1 MLINTVDYTPLELI
15 LAGVGACF
23 WVTVYVI
30 TIINIRKYKYVEMP
44 FFCACGNIVWEFL
57 WGFFFYERINMGE
70 LYIWSYRVWF
80 LADIY
85 IFISLWRYGYKQFDL
100 SVLRKHAHAI
110 IVGLTLAFTAII
122 TAFVVSELDNPMGA
136 QTSYLLNFGISTLYI
151 LHWLRLRKSQYY
163 SRSIAWAKMLGTLM
177 YSIYFRLAFPD
188 NYAVLALSIVIF
200 LLDNLYLWLLYNYK
214 DDADSPAAAVV

>member
-15 LAGVGACF
+15 LAGLGACC
-23 WVTVYVI
+23 WVAVYVF
-30 TIINIRKYKYVEMP
+30 TIINIRKFQFVEMP
-44 FFCACGNIVWEFL
+44 FLCACGNIVWEFL

-85 IFISLWRYGYKQFDL
+85 IFVSLWRYGHKQFEL
-100 SVLRKHAHAI
+100 AALRRYAHPVIIGLVLAYT
-110 IVGLTLAFTAII
+110 GII
-122 TAFVVSELDNPMGA
+122 TAFVKAELDNPMGA

-151 LHWLRLRKSQYY
+151 LHWLRMRKTQYY
-163 SRSIAWAKMLGTLM
+163 SRHIAWAKMLGTLM

-188 NYAVLALSIVIF
+188 DYAVTALSIVIF
-200 LLDNLYLWLLYNYK
+200 ILDNLYLWLMYNYK
-214 DDADSPAAAVV
+214 DDAERQAAVPV